1 MVSIKSSLFLLV
13 LEVDMFK
20 WFKYL
25 FHFHEWEDL
34 YTYKL
39 KVTHHL
45 AGGERQGLRIYSRCK
60 VCGKY
65 KKTDLI

>member
-1 MVSIKSSLFLLV
+1 MI
-13 LEVDMFK
+13 K
-20 WFKYL
+20 WFKRF

-34 YTYKL
+34 STYEL

-45 AGGERQGLRIYSRCK
+45 FGEGREQQGLRIYSRCK
-60 VCGKY
+60 VCGKH

>member
-1 MVSIKSSLFLLV
+1 MIKWL
-13 LEVDMFK
+13 K
-20 WFKYL
+20 RL

-34 YTYKL
+34 STYEL
-39 KVTHHL
+39 KVTHRL

-60 VCGKY
+60 GCGKH

>member
-1 MVSIKSSLFLLV
+1 MIKWL
-13 LEVDMFK
+13 K
-20 WFKYL
+20 RL

-34 YTYKL
+34 STYEL
-39 KVTHHL
+39 KVTHRL

-60 VCGKY
+60 VCGKH